1 MFLILMFII
10 ICYQN
15 VVSYQRIIIPKKLV
29 YRSSVNENNELYKIK
44 ENNELYKIKE
54 NNELYKI
61 KENNE
66 LYKIKENNELCKTCE
81 QLEKYEEIEKEILEV
96 FQKMRKHN
104 LKNVYTTTNELYK
117 LFKKK
122 K

>member
-29 YRSSVNENNELYKIK
+29 YRSSVN

>member
-1 MFLILMFII
+1 MFLILLFII

-29 YRSSVNENNELYKIK
+29 YRSSVN
-44 ENNELYKIKE
+44 
-54 NNELYKI
+54 
-61 KENNE
+61 ENNE